1 MTRVEL
7 AAIAIGIALLALGI
21 ASIAATTLR
30 LRRGATTLLAFGTWC
45 ALYGAR
51 LLALQPPVRAAIG
64 GGSAMWAHIAALITY
79 TINVPI
85 TVFVASLL
93 GVGWRGSIRW
103 LLGAVTA
110 FAIVAIT
117 SDAVTGT
124 IGSAS
129 QANNWIVLASIAVG
143 LGNVFYYV
151 TARGE
156 RTPLTDP
163 IVMVGGVV
171 IVVFVVNENAG
182 RIIVPGVNIES
193 IGVLVF
199 ILCLGYA
206 VVRSVF
212 RAEAEFVSVQRE
224 LETARQIQRSLLPQ
238 QIPKPSGLDL
248 AVRYVPMAAVAGDIY
263 DVVPIGQTAVGILVA
278 DVMGH
283 GIPAALVASMVKLAF
298 SIQSER
304 LHDPAAVLTSMNQIL
319 CGQVERSYV
328 TAVYAV
334 IDTERHRLTL
344 ANAGHP
350 APLVRRRADGN
361 VQAPSEHGLLLGF
374 LPNAT
379 YSNIHLESF
388 DAGDRLLLYSD
399 GVVEARNPAGE
410 FFDNDRLAR
419 LLSTIE
425 STSAEQFA
433 DTALDELTRW
443 SRRDQFDDDVTFVVA
458 EATHG
463 TPAESL
469 REQA

>member
-1 MTRVEL
+1 
-7 AAIAIGIALLALGI
+7 
-21 ASIAATTLR
+21 
-30 LRRGATTLLAFGTWC
+30 
-45 ALYGAR
+45 
-51 LLALQPPVRAAIG
+51 
-64 GGSAMWAHIAALITY
+64 
-79 TINVPI
+79 
-85 TVFVASLL
+85 
-93 GVGWRGSIRW
+93 
-103 LLGAVTA
+103 
-110 FAIVAIT
+110 
-117 SDAVTGT
+117 VTGT

-263 DVVPIGQTAVGILVA
+263 DVVAIGQTAVGILVA

-379 YSNIHLESF
+379 YFNIHLESF